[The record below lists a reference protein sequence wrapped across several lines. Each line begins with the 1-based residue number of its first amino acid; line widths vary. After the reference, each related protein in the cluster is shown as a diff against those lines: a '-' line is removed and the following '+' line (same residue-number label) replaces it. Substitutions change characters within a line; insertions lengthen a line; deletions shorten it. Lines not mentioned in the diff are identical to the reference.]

1 MAASGA
7 PSIVSRSM
15 ISMVLAPLGIPAE
28 AIIVILLAIDPIVD
42 PVITL
47 VSTYP
52 NYAVTAIIASEGA
65 SAAAN
70 SDIA

>member
-1 MAASGA
+1 
-7 PSIVSRSM
+7 
-15 ISMVLAPLGIPAE
+15 MVLAPLGIPAE

-52 NYAVTAIIASEGA
+52 NYAVTAIIAGDENR
-65 SAAAN
+65 AAAN
-70 SDIA
+70 SDFA

>member
-1 MAASGA
+1 LLLLL
-7 PSIVSRSM
+7 VQYWR
-15 ISMVLAPLGIPAE
+15 VAPLGIPAE

-52 NYAVTAIIASEGA
+52 NYAVTAIIAYEGTGM
-65 SAAAN
+65 AAN
-70 SDIA
+70 PVNSRQSE